1 MQARIIAVVDA
12 TLMRKEQNAE
22 AVLFGD
28 SLGKKEKHCKLYK
41 MLMAEMANTM
51 ATQTQLMKPMLADER
66 GLKYGPGVVRTG
78 TSTTTVKIA
87 EAALLTLDKTV
98 KEIAGIAVVGTTK
111 LEIDIET
118 GTVVV

>member
-1 MQARIIAVVDA
+1 MFAVATTSASAAPFSPLLSLQARIIAVVDA

-41 MLMAEMANTM
+41 MFVAEMANTM

-78 TSTTTVKIA
+78 T
-87 EAALLTLDKTV
+87 
-98 KEIAGIAVVGTTK
+98 
-111 LEIDIET
+111 
-118 GTVVV
+118 

>member
-66 GLKYGPGVVRTG
+66 GFKYGPGVVRTG
-78 TSTTTVKIA
+78 VATTTVKSVVP
-87 EAALLTLDKTV
+87 EATLDKTV
-98 KEIAGIAVVGTTK
+98 MEIAGRAVVGTTK

>member
-1 MQARIIAVVDA
+1 
-12 TLMRKEQNAE
+12 
-22 AVLFGD
+22 
-28 SLGKKEKHCKLYK
+28 
-41 MLMAEMANTM
+41 MAEMANTA
-51 ATQTQLMKPMLADER
+51 ATQMQLMKPMLAAER
-66 GLKYGPGVVRTG
+66 GFKYGPGVVRTG

>member
-1 MQARIIAVVDA
+1 M
-12 TLMRKEQNAE
+12 
-22 AVLFGD
+22 
-28 SLGKKEKHCKLYK
+28 GKKEKHCKLYK

-51 ATQTQLMKPMLADER
+51 ATQTQLMKPMLADGR

-78 TSTTTVKIA
+78 VATTTVKSVVP
-87 EAALLTLDKTV
+87 EATLDKTV
-98 KEIAGIAVVGTTK
+98 MEIAGRAVVGTTK